1 MLMVRRALIVVC
13 VLAAAIFAWLW
24 WTRPV
29 KVDMAAYV
37 PADSIIYFEA
47 DSLPE
52 IFGAVA
58 STDDWREFAPAAG
71 VEANAGGR
79 LMRR

>member
-1 MLMVRRALIVVC
+1 MLMARRALIIFC

-24 WTRPV
+24 WARPV

-58 STDDWREFAPAAG
+58 STCFFVTGWKY
-71 VEANAGGR
+71 R
-79 LMRR
+79 LRRLRSS